1 MNQELDG
8 KRVQREPVNEEEKA
22 DLRAKI
28 SSYALVNRHSPP
40 F

>member
-1 MNQELDG
+1 MNAELDSE
-8 KRVQREPVNEEEKA
+8 RVAREPLKEEESS
-22 DLRAKI
+22 DFRAKV